1 MDQEE
6 RIIEAVEKKI
16 DDYKHMCGLGFM
28 MRADDPDSRDHIKRI
43 GAHILMAKWGVGPMP
58 GSFVK
63 AVADNN
69 LSEAF
74 GRADSVNTDAVKFYV
89 MLIHNLGYIE

>member
-16 DDYKHMCGLGFM
+16 DEYKNMCGLGFM
-28 MRADDPDSRDHIKRI
+28 MRAADPDSRDHIKRI
-43 GAHILMAKWGVGPMP
+43 GAHILMAKWRIGPTP

-89 MLIHNLGYIE
+89 MLIYNISYIE